1 MKKYFNFNG
10 TTKRQEYWA
19 VYVISMV
26 AVILS
31 IIVAELGALGAIITL
46 AMIVAALWA
55 VIATTVRRLRDAGLN
70 LWWVLATL
78 VPYIG
83 TVATIVFGCIG
94 SKEE

>member
-26 AVILS
+26 ALILS
-31 IIVAELGALGAIITL
+31 IIVTELGALGAVIAL

-55 VIATTVRRLRDAGLN
+55 VIATTVRRLRDAGLS